1 MKVLFIGGIFEENHY
16 EEIIEKTRGN
26 VDYSANNFQKKIVS
40 GLKKNE
46 IDFQVISAPF
56 IGTWPNSYKDIYFS
70 GFSKRDT
77 SNYRYVKFINIWGV
91 RNIFRKIALK
101 KEVQNFINDE
111 DEEKYVIV
119 YCAHTPFL
127 QVANYIKK
135 KDTNVKTCLVVPDL
149 PQYMNLSDKVSILY
163 KIMKKIDIFYFNK
176 EVKLFD
182 CYTILT
188 KHMADV
194 LNIKSREYII
204 VEGIFDKIINNVSN
218 NTVNNIFTIAY
229 VGKLNI
235 RFGVNDLVKTFTE
248 IKGENLELILC
259 GNGDSVPFI
268 LNCALIDKRI
278 HYLGQ
283 VSAEQSKSIISNSNL
298 LINPRKNNEEY
309 TKYSFPSKNIEYLS
323 TGKPVIAYKL
333 DGIPDDYDNF
343 FFYVNEE
350 EKNGLKNC
358 IESIIKMD
366 ENERNKKS
374 INGIQ
379 YLMKNRLDKTVA
391 KNIIDL
397 LQKTNSINRRDKE

>member
-1 MKVLFIGGIFEENHY
+1 M
-16 EEIIEKTRGN
+16 
-26 VDYSANNFQKKIVS
+26 
-40 GLKKNE
+40 
-46 IDFQVISAPF
+46 
-56 IGTWPNSYKDIYFS
+56 
-70 GFSKRDT
+70 
-77 SNYRYVKFINIWGV
+77 
-91 RNIFRKIALK
+91 
-101 KEVQNFINDE
+101 
-111 DEEKYVIV
+111 
-119 YCAHTPFL
+119 
-127 QVANYIKK
+127 
-135 KDTNVKTCLVVPDL
+135 
-149 PQYMNLSDKVSILY
+149 
-163 KIMKKIDIFYFNK
+163 
-176 EVKLFD
+176 
-182 CYTILT
+182 
-188 KHMADV
+188 
-194 LNIKSREYII
+194 
-204 VEGIFDKIINNVSN
+204 
-218 NTVNNIFTIAY
+218 
-229 VGKLNI
+229 
-235 RFGVNDLVKTFTE
+235 
-248 IKGENLELILC
+248 ILC

>member
-1 MKVLFIGGIFEENHY
+1 
-16 EEIIEKTRGN
+16 
-26 VDYSANNFQKKIVS
+26 
-40 GLKKNE
+40 
-46 IDFQVISAPF
+46 
-56 IGTWPNSYKDIYFS
+56 
-70 GFSKRDT
+70 
-77 SNYRYVKFINIWGV
+77 
-91 RNIFRKIALK
+91 
-101 KEVQNFINDE
+101 
-111 DEEKYVIV
+111 
-119 YCAHTPFL
+119 
-127 QVANYIKK
+127 
-135 KDTNVKTCLVVPDL
+135 
-149 PQYMNLSDKVSILY
+149 MNLSDKVSILY

>member
-1 MKVLFIGGIFEENHY
+1 M
-16 EEIIEKTRGN
+16 
-26 VDYSANNFQKKIVS
+26 
-40 GLKKNE
+40 
-46 IDFQVISAPF
+46 
-56 IGTWPNSYKDIYFS
+56 
-70 GFSKRDT
+70 
-77 SNYRYVKFINIWGV
+77 
-91 RNIFRKIALK
+91 
-101 KEVQNFINDE
+101 
-111 DEEKYVIV
+111 

-218 NTVNNIFTIAY
+218 NTVNNKFTIAY